1 MADKDKLIDWEL
13 IGGYAI
19 WLTGIAVVAFIFVVV
34 CYRIGAWLFV
44 APREA

>member
-1 MADKDKLIDWEL
+1 MAGKHDLIDWEL

-34 CYRIGAWLFV
+34 CYRIGA
-44 APREA
+44 